1 MARMTIIER
10 LEHIGRG
17 KDLDLVG
24 IVMADAI
31 AEIRLLHKQLKEANR
46 LLKAAKSQH
55 EDCSVCGG
63 TGEVAGPG
71 IQCNTCF
78 GAGKIFRP
86 APLVRRT
93 IDG

>member
-1 MARMTIIER
+1 MTYEEAVREAVREFLIHDVNKPSWFTDQQNEQLVRRIVSAS
-10 LEHIGRG
+10 
-17 KDLDLVG
+17 KD
-24 IVMADAI
+24 
-31 AEIRLLHKQLKEANR
+31 
-46 LLKAAKSQH
+46 AAPH
-55 EDCSVCGG
+55 EECPTCGG